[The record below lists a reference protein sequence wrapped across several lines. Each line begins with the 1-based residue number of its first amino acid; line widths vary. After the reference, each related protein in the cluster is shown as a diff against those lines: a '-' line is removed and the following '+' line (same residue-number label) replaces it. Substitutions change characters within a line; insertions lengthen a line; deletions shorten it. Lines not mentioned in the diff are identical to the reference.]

1 MASGCWVVFG
11 SAFKGLK
18 TIYATSTFTVHK
30 SEGKGTHNE
39 KERKIM
45 QCEKLCK
52 CCPHDA
58 QISPTLKN

>member
-1 MASGCWVVFG
+1 MASGCWIVFG

-45 QCEKLCK
+45 
-52 CCPHDA
+52 
-58 QISPTLKN
+58 